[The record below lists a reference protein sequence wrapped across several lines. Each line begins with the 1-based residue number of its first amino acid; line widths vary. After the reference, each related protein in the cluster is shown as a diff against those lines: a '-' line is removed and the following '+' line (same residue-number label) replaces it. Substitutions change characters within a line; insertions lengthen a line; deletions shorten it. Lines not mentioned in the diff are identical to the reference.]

1 MPSLHMTWVLLAW
14 WNSRGLP
21 KWIRS
26 IAMIFVV
33 MTTIATL
40 GSGEHYFIDLVVA
53 FPYSLAVQAA
63 ATYTLSYRT
72 ERRLALLCGT
82 FTTLTWLALL
92 SYAVRIFWI
101 SPVLPWAAIVAT
113 SAPSIYLWNR
123 LMSASRQEQLA
134 PVLAAA
140 ACAAS

>member
-1 MPSLHMTWVLLAW
+1 MV
-14 WNSRGLP
+14 
-21 KWIRS
+21 
-26 IAMIFVV
+26 FVV

-63 ATYTLSYRT
+63 ATYTLSYRAA
-72 ERRLALLCGT
+72 RRVALLFGT

-113 SAPSIYLWNR
+113 VAPSIYLWNR
-123 LMSASRQEQLA
+123 LMSASRKERPA

-140 ACAAS
+140 ACAAG